1 MSGSEDVKTLFRRFG
16 GQAETYQE
24 VVREDQAV
32 QSLGRWTMLGQVDV
46 GRPQAIPSAR
56 RAIKTAETRHNPE
69 IDEPIPS
76 PEPQAPTTVVSPPDK
91 VLKAVVAIVAAPSN
105 ADRPDSAGP
114 RSALAPRQRASAPV
128 AAASKPSLAQAVVQP
143 RQSGFLT
150 PRQPSKPD
158 VQIEPTPA
166 TKRISPLAARLK
178 TPTAAQHAT
187 MKSAATTDN
196 SLPGLFNRLSGT
208 SSPKTKPGVLKR
220 KLNK

>member
-1 MSGSEDVKTLFRRFG
+1 MSTSEDVKTLFRRFG
-16 GQAETYQE
+16 GQADSYQE
-24 VVREDQAV
+24 VVREDQAA

-56 RAIKTAETRHNPE
+56 RAIKTAETRHGPE
-69 IDEPIPS
+69 VDEVPRP
-76 PEPQAPTTVVSPPDK
+76 PEPVTAVVVAPPPDNTPTA
-91 VLKAVVAIVAAPSN
+91 LVATPSR
-105 ADRPDSAGP
+105 ADRPDPLGP
-114 RSALAPRQRASAPV
+114 RSPMTPRQRASAPV

-178 TPTAAQHAT
+178 TPAAAQHAT